1 VNPQVDPPQSVDVAR
16 AIADLLVEDDQA
28 ADPWWQAGV
37 DEALDE

>member
-1 VNPQVDPPQSVDVAR
+1 VDVAR
-16 AIADLLVEDDQA
+16 AIADLPVEADQA